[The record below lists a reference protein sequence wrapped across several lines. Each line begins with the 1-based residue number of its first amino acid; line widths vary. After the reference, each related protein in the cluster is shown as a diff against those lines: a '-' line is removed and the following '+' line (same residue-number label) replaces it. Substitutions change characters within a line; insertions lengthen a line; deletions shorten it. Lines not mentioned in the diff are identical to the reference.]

1 MNTIE
6 ILRVFAGF
14 VFINVLPGY
23 IISRK
28 VFPDG
33 SPTLRLASSI
43 ILSMMVTSAPPM
55 ILTLYLGLKWPISLY
70 ISLAAAFTISIYL
83 LLKEKYAKPKISR
96 KHLTPLVLVGLAI
109 LKYSY
114 PYITLNQSIPFGF
127 DPSLHCRDIKNIV
140 NNNVVNPSGIYLQ
153 TFHFMV
159 AANVAVMDLPIPSTF
174 IITSLII
181 ASIIAL
187 EVYVF
192 TEKTLNSHAALL
204 SYITV
209 LLLTVHPFHSLTDGL
224 IPELFGISVLM
235 LGIIKLIDLV
245 RDKSLRSM
253 IYCGVIIGFSL
264 YIHITPLAI
273 LLFTPFLILIL
284 LLHILKS
291 VKTFKLHGR
300 SLKLRVGMEVADS
313 IKLALKI
320 FTVIP
325 IALLTSL
332 PSSLVYIVNIIL
344 SLAGEKSSLPTGE
357 FTRPVFPH
365 DFEMVFGK
373 ELLYLGLISLT
384 TLPIISRRREY
395 MVIYSIIIS
404 QLLAVCL
411 PLVQVPFRFLRIV
424 PIFLSVVVGLFIYSI
439 LERLQRLGYRSL
451 RTFLK
456 VLSILIISLIFI
468 SSTPRVIES
477 SVQLAKSNIWYFPED
492 VSSYMLFKNL
502 TEGTILTD
510 FSCGWLPYFTE
521 NKLIIIPPYGL
532 WSSYS
537 SKDQEMFRELL
548 SASSKPVNA
557 YNTLSKYNISYIY
570 LGVNPQKRHFT
581 PPGYME
587 VRLGIEE
594 IAETLQNNSLI
605 SKIYI
610 EEIDNETIKIYVV
623 KH

>member
-1 MNTIE
+1 MNILE

-14 VFINVLPGY
+14 IFINVLPGY

-28 VFPDG
+28 VFPNG
-33 SPTLRLASSI
+33 SPTLRLTSSI
-43 ILSMMVTSAPPM
+43 ILSMIIASAPPM
-55 ILTLYLGLKWPISLY
+55 ILTFYLGLKWLISLY
-70 ISLAAAFTISIYL
+70 ISLTVAFIINIYL
-83 LLKEKYAKPKISR
+83 LFKDKYTKPKISR
-96 KHLTPLVLVGLAI
+96 KHLTPLALFWLAI

-127 DPSLHCRDIKNIV
+127 DPAFHCRDIKNIV
-140 NNNVVNPSGIYLQ
+140 NNNVTITSGIYPQ
-153 TFHFMV
+153 SFHFMV

-187 EVYVF
+187 EVYVL
-192 TEKTLNSHAALL
+192 TEKTLNSYAALL

-209 LLLTVHPFHSLTDGL
+209 LLLTVHPLHSLTDGL
-224 IPELFGISVLM
+224 IPELLGISVLM

-253 IYCGVIIGFSL
+253 MYCGVIIGFSL

-273 LLFTPFLILIL
+273 LLFTPFLTSIL
-284 LLHILKS
+284 LLHLLKS
-291 VKTFKLHGR
+291 VKTLKLHGR
-300 SLKLRVGMEVADS
+300 SLKLRVEMRVADS

-320 FTVIP
+320 FTVMP

-332 PSSLVYIVNIIL
+332 PSSLVYIVNTVL
-344 SLAGEKSSLPTGE
+344 SLAGEESSLPTGE
-357 FTRPVFPH
+357 LTKPVFPH

-373 ELLYLGLISLT
+373 ELLYLGLISLI

-404 QLLAVCL
+404 QLLAVCFS
-411 PLVQVPFRFLRIV
+411 LVQVPFRFLRIV
-424 PIFLSVVVGLFIYSI
+424 PIFLSVVVGLFIYSM
-439 LERLQRLGYRSL
+439 LERLQGLSYKSL
-451 RTFLK
+451 RTILK
-456 VLSILIISLIFI
+456 ILSILIISLIFI

-492 VSSYMLFKNL
+492 VPSYIFLKNL

-521 NKLIIIPPYGL
+521 NKLIIIPPYSL
-532 WSSYS
+532 WGSYS

-548 SASSKPVNA
+548 SASSKPINA
-557 YNTLSKYNISYIY
+557 YNTLSKYNVSYIY

-587 VRLGIEE
+587 VRLSIEE
-594 IAETLQNNSLI
+594 IAETLKNNSLI
-605 SKIYI
+605 SQIYI
-610 EEIDNETIKIYVV
+610 GEVDNETIKIYVV
-623 KH
+623 RR